1 MSTTRAVEGVLP
13 LLAMAAALALGLTAR
28 SASRSAP
35 RFSLFARLG
44 GWATL
49 AKRYPGRARPAKVSC
64 RFGCATF
71 RGWITLSGLPGS

>member
-1 MSTTRAVEGVLP
+1 
-13 LLAMAAALALGLTAR
+13 
-28 SASRSAP
+28 
-35 RFSLFARLG
+35 LFARLG